1 MTRDELRRLR
11 ATLRLSKR
19 ELARRIGVA
28 PKTITR
34 WENGEHPIGLV
45 FEKLIRLQAEAARLE
60 RPDRT

>member
-11 ATLRLSKR
+11 ATLGLSKR